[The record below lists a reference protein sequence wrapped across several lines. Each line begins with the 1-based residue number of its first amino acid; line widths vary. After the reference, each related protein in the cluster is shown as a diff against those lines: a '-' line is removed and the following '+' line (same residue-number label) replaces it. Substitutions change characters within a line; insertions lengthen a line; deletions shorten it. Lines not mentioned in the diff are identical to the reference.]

1 MGSYATLL
9 SQGADITGGINL
21 RPPHISGLLQYL
33 MVLLLVFIHYS
44 WNTVDISNEL
54 RTQFIYSLQIMW
66 QWVFLP
72 DVTLRKQ
79 LALPPP
85 DPVDYRAACFCH
97 RQLIDQGHVCS
108 VCLSSIVVVSHNLS
122 WLCFASIHIIII
134 HYIS

>member
-1 MGSYATLL
+1 MGLSLNVLCIIGGYNWCLCFGILCHSFEPRSWHYWGNQLAT
-9 SQGADITGGINL
+9 STHCRPITVFNGIHNIK
-21 RPPHISGLLQYL
+21 HFQSWMYL
-33 MVLLLVFIHYS
+33 
-44 WNTVDISNEL
+44 TKK
-54 RTQFIYSLQIMW
+54 IYHFN

-108 VCLSSIVVVSHNLS
+108 VCLSSKDIT
-122 WLCFASIHIIII
+122 
-134 HYIS
+134 YMKE